1 MVLVVLIFVLM
12 GNNSIKGVS
21 AMKYELNGFYNVDCM
36 ELMAEIP
43 DKYFELAIVDV
54 PYGIG
59 EENMRQ
65 EYPKQLDV
73 HS

>member
-1 MVLVVLIFVLM
+1 
-12 GNNSIKGVS
+12 
-21 AMKYELNGFYNVDCM
+21 MKYELNGFYNVDCM